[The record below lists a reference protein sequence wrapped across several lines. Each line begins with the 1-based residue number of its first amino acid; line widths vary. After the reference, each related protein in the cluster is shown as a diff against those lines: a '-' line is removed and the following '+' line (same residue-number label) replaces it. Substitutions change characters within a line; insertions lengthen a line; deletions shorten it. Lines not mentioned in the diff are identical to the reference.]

1 MIAKIDYKSGLPAY
15 LQIVD
20 QVKRAAAS
28 GSLKAGDVLPP
39 IRTLAERLRINRNT
53 VAKAYSELESQSV
66 IEMHVGRGSVIT
78 ANATPL
84 KKAERQKMLDE
95 AIDAAIVRS
104 YHLQFDHDEFRQR
117 AEQRLEEF
125 KAQQAAA
132 NSAEG
137 NGES

>member
-28 GSLKAGDVLPP
+28 GSLKSGDVLPP

-104 YHLQFDHDEFRQR
+104 YHLQFDHDEFRR
-117 AEQRLEEF
+117 RVEQRLEEF
-125 KAQQAAA
+125 QSQQAAA
-132 NSAEG
+132 NSAKG

>member
-28 GSLKAGDVLPP
+28 GSLKAGDLLPP

-78 ANATPL
+78 ANASPL

-95 AIDAAIVRS
+95 ALDAAIVRAF
-104 YHLQFDHDEFRQR
+104 HLQVDHDEFRQR
-117 AEQRLEEF
+117 VEQRLEYF
-125 KAQQAAA
+125 QGRQAAA
-132 NSAEG
+132 QSSKGTN
-137 NGES
+137 ES

>member
-20 QVKRAAAS
+20 QVKRAAAA

-117 AEQRLEEF
+117 VDQRLEEF